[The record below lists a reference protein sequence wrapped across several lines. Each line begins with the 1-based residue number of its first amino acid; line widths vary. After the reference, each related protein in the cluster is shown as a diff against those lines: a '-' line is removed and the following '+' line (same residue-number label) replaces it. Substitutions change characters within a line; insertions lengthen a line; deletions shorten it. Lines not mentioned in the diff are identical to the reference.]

1 MNITDDTFNKMLTI
15 ILLLYVMVMYT
26 VSYITGK
33 PLDLYNLLAFLA
45 PLFNNI
51 VHLVTRSNLQQKTIE
66 TEAQKVIAANGKV
79 TP

>member
-1 MNITDDTFNKMLTI
+1 MTITDDTFNKALTL

-26 VSYITGK
+26 VSYLTGK

-51 VHLVTRSNLQQKTIE
+51 VHLVTRANVQQKAIE
-66 TEAQKVIAANGKV
+66 TEAQKVIAANGKG
-79 TP
+79 TS